1 MLSPLEEQA
10 NAYAR
15 RLGRLIRVHREA
27 AGLRLEDLA
36 AAVGVGIR
44 FIQELEHGKASCQLG
59 RALVVASAL
68 GLEPIDLLEQDQS
81 DDILASVR
89 ER

>member
-1 MLSPLEEQA
+1 MSSSLEDQA

-15 RLGRLIRVHREA
+15 RLGKLVRAHREA

-68 GLEPIDLLEQDQS
+68 GLDPIDLLERDQS
-81 DDILASVR
+81 EDILASVR